1 MQRGKDRSEESL
13 MEDVR
18 LDALFTKASKDLH
31 EMRADKK
38 RIEQV
43 LKEVGSTLKEI
54 ENGAMPFRRQE
65 DGELGEPMTK
75 EEFKAFKKDLLEQMD
90 RAQKIRSSIIE
101 NEKQII
107 ELIQKVATVIALREE
122 GAQDE

>member
-54 ENGAMPFRRQE
+54 EEGAWPFKKE
-65 DGELGEPMTK
+65 GDELGEPMTK
-75 EEFKAFKKDLLEQMD
+75 DEFRAFKKDLLGQIK
-90 RAQKIRSSIIE
+90 RAQEIRSSIIE
-101 NEKQII
+101 NEKQMI